1 MTTSLPDAGIPIL
14 TEIIAEPDEPAIPVL
29 DSPLPPRVELGQ
41 QDIDV
46 LDPEAISTWNEEE
59 LDRLEREI
67 TERVLSRILMNVD
80 AVLEQRVRDNLAD
93 VLQTAVQVLA
103 IEIRDGLRHSL
114 KDMVTSAVAHEI
126 TQLRDRKN

>member
-93 VLQTAVQVLA
+93 VLQTAVLVLA
-103 IEIRDGLRHSL
+103 IEIRDGLQHSL
-114 KDMVTSAVAHEI
+114 KEMITSAVEQEI